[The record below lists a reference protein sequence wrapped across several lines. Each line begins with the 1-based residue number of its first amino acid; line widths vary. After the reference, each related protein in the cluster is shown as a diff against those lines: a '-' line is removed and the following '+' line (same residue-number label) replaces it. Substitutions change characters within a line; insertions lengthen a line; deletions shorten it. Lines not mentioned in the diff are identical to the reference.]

1 MNQKKEKEFSPEESS
16 ANSQDEILKKFL
28 TFLCLRG
35 TSILPP
41 SLDFLNCCSKSDT
54 SSDCRSL
61 SPDFEV
67 KEEGIQKSSEPR
79 ERISIKHDVPNGAAR
94 KTTACKA
101 LSKRQLES
109 VQTLKKANSKS
120 HKETSIVR
128 KRKSRDGS
136 NDVEFVPSVS
146 SRPKVAT
153 NGRTRSSTFNAL
165 REKYKKQRLETDKKK
180 QLPAK
185 TATSAQSSTS
195 SSSARLTTRSQS
207 STKPTEKRSSRDT
220 VVKNQVKSSSP
231 IITKIKSSRNDS
243 KLALEKRKS
252 LRSAHPTKSF
262 GQRRITVNKKT
273 MWLRRAK
280 LVPPIVDVDSDS
292 SEPEVII
299 ASPIK
304 KCQPQL
310 TSSKLEKSTNPV
322 RISKRLRSR
331 TDSKE
336 KSTLTSRQ
344 ILLRKHMQN
353 RLNAK
358 KSALHNKNI
367 KSKTIVKNKVKQNIL
382 KRATR
387 KNLVSKTMSLRK
399 DLQNKRVTR
408 SARHQIEEMLW
419 TNPEKKSKFQ
429 TSKNPLVSKS
439 DKKRPINEEQSLPK
453 KPKLTLRKKETEN
466 KLLKSDKDIK
476 NKTFNSEIKV
486 PKQVSSSKLV
496 KKISDSGRHTRSSKN
511 SSAIDPKPGS
521 STIFEND
528 KVNKHEGK
536 VSKHTENRG
545 SKLVESK
552 TNKFVE
558 NKINK
563 HTENKPN
570 NKFIENKVSKPLGK
584 INKIEVN
591 LSKSDGKI
599 TKVESNVNKSVD
611 SKVNKSTE
619 NKPSMNRKESFKTDG
634 NKLIAKANF
643 SGIKSEESNEIRKTS
658 ESSNITLMTELNNTS
673 NHKDMNVMFKNNLE
687 HVNSSNIINE
697 ETIVQNNLNLQKID
711 KNVNKDISQLISLN
725 VECEEPMF
733 LTNYEPSCSGIE
745 KVFSDKKI
753 NSDKNTKLNSNLEH
767 SSNEISYV
775 KKHND
780 KKYFKNTSYK
790 EEKLKKLS
798 DKNQKMQNK
807 ILEKS
812 LKSLKKE
819 SNKESESN
827 KNKEIRSFDKKLSK
841 KELNKQENIHG
852 SEVSNQNIMNID
864 VKGVSKHI
872 SENKIKDKD
881 SLGKGVKKLSTKIE
895 SGKRSNK
902 MDPKKDSKKLKTE
915 NSKVSL
921 NIPSTDDKSK
931 NNCEIISHK
940 NISSEKIDSKKDQA
954 INSAFEAIIKNQ
966 DSDDDSD
973 YDITLDEYLKLKSAT
988 LKAEYSGS
996 SFVEKKGNSSL
1007 LLDEIKDSRPKKD
1020 PEKDSQKNKKDGE
1033 SSKHKKDK
1041 NSSKDKSFKKEEK
1054 SRRDSEKSLAKLLKR
1069 ERSKSSKK
1077 EDRMRHKRESSSSSK
1092 SSKRDSEKDGSKL
1105 NRKEGDRRDS
1115 SEGKAESSE
1124 GKKVKSSKKESSK
1137 LSRSNS
1143 YEETKSPKKK
1153 KKHNEL
1159 KNIEKIK
1166 DLISKSSILNFKEF
1180 KRRLSSDKSELKKRL
1195 SKSKKRKKMGLLKEK
1210 KLSKKISSKL
1220 LRKYSKKKGLKKKNK
1235 LKKKELK
1242 KEKLGFSDKSH
1253 SKNKKQKHK
1262 TKSDHK
1268 KDSQEKVKNLDINL
1282 STVPV
1287 EKDILCTTSES
1298 LQSSIETLCTESGS
1312 MTNQCA
1318 THNAQTCTNEASTT
1332 VTYVIENISDNVMPI
1347 ESLQTDVSGRISTD
1361 LVFSSND
1368 NYQGLVAN
1376 EFSGV
1381 FEDTFPPGAIL
1392 LTTRDSVS
1400 QVPLH
1405 FIQDIPP
1412 PPVPKTMADAATNT
1426 SEDDIDETLTSIPE
1440 HMRNEEMSV
1449 GTQTITPVGSPSP
1462 STEMKSIVPAT
1473 ESPLVESHKSFPKQT
1488 STLQTV
1494 INLDQQII
1502 PSPPQKSPV
1511 PNFIHLPASKPVVSD
1526 SVSHILLPV
1535 TAGKIQLPVDVHAP
1549 LPAGNLHGP
1558 LAPGKPK
1565 IAGNVNVPLIS
1576 ISPAKPKISAN
1587 VPPAS
1592 MTPVK
1597 SKNENVNVPL
1607 KTITPEKSNTS
1618 DNINLIISP
1627 GPSKLSDN
1635 VNISRPVATSE
1646 LPNCVNNALSQVSPE
1661 KLNNLLCPSS
1671 PTYVLSSGKGQISA
1685 CSGHPASFVTPEK
1698 SDDILT
1704 NKLIVSS
1711 KSPAKI
1717 KSPNASSSVDV
1728 SKVKKRNTPAKKGK
1742 AFASINFVKPKPFP
1756 LDTSGLVSA
1765 PVYYPEE
1772 HEFNDPL
1779 EYINKIRPEAEQ
1791 YGICKIVP
1799 PSSFK
1804 PECKVN
1810 DDMRFTAHNQYLH
1823 KMLYRWGPNVQQTAC
1838 IRKHLKTQKM
1848 KLEQAPLMGGIELD
1862 IAKFYH
1868 TVQQFGGLQQVI
1880 ERKNGRKLLMPCG
1893 FQNLLKTELPS
1904 SMMHIGRSMSL
1915 SNFFRIARN
1924 TMNMW
1929 FKNEPHQKR
1938 VEHEF
1943 WKIVTERQHHV
1954 VVHAGN
1960 IDSSVTQSGFP
1971 TNRKTSFAKHPWNLK
1986 VLTNNGRSVLKCMG
2000 PLSGITIPTLHVGML
2015 YTTGCWYRDPHSF
2028 PWIEYLHTGASK
2040 ICSGQ
2045 FVVIFPESFTS
2056 TICCGYCVSES
2067 VYFAPTTWLDL
2078 AVKAF
2083 QDIKNSCESPA
2094 FSLERLLFSIGNDLK
2109 HSLKTHMKVLEK
2121 ILPLIESIR
2130 QQELQLRAQLN
2141 ELGLKQ
2147 FERNSL
2153 IEARD
2158 KKKKLKGVKEETE
2171 QECDICHMLCY
2182 VSMVIYPQEDS
2193 VYCLPHAIEHI
2204 PKKNFK
2210 SCKLKY
2216 TYNESDLNELV
2227 KKITDVVS
2235 QLPNHSAKKKTL
2247 KKKVLP
2253 ITEK

>member
-1 MNQKKEKEFSPEESS
+1 MKPFIKKEKTFWFNFRRIIFPKTKNDGSNGLLWREETDLKKALYASLQETRRRNLDDDEDEPEEEKEFSPEESS
-16 ANSQDEILKKFL
+16 ANSQDEILKKAKVHAQRKFAQGSNPNSPMPTPLKVPNVNNTTTELLPYKRPKTEDFL

-109 VQTLKKANSKS
+109 VQALKKANSKS

-429 TSKNPLVSKS
+429 TSKNLLVSKS

-476 NKTFNSEIKV
+476 NKSLNSEIKV
-486 PKQVSSSKLV
+486 PKQMSSSKLV
-496 KKISDSGRHTRSSKN
+496 KKISDSGMHTRSSKN
-511 SSAIDPKPGS
+511 SSVIDPKPGS

-536 VSKHTENRG
+536 VSKHTENRA

-563 HTENKPN
+563 HTENKP

-619 NKPSMNRKESFKTDG
+619 NKTDKPSMNRKESFKSDG
-634 NKLIAKANF
+634 NKLIAKTNF

-658 ESSNITLMTELNNTS
+658 ESSNITLMSELNNTS

-687 HVNSSNIINE
+687 ISSNIINE

-725 VECEEPMF
+725 VECEEPIF

-745 KVFSDKKI
+745 KEFSDKKI

-827 KNKEIRSFDKKLSK
+827 KNKEIRSFDKKLPK

-881 SLGKGVKKLSTKIE
+881 SLGKDVKKLSTKTE

-915 NSKVSL
+915 NSKVSQV
-921 NIPSTDDKSK
+921 PSTDDKSK
-931 NNCEIISHK
+931 NNYEIISPK

-973 YDITLDEYLKLKSAT
+973 YDITLDKYLKLKSAT

-996 SFVEKKGNSSL
+996 SSSAEKKGNSNL

-1020 PEKDSQKNKKDGE
+1020 SERDSQKNKKDGE

-1041 NSSKDKSFKKEEK
+1041 NSSKDKSCKKEEK

-1115 SEGKAESSE
+1115 TEGKAESSE

-1242 KEKLGFSDKSH
+1242 KEKLGLSDKSH

-1282 STVPV
+1282 SAIPV

-1298 LQSSIETLCTESGS
+1298 LQSSIETLCIESVS
-1312 MTNQCA
+1312 MTNQCG
-1318 THNAQTCTNEASTT
+1318 THNAQTCTNEAST

-1381 FEDTFPPGAIL
+1381 FEETFPPGAIL

-1494 INLDQQII
+1494 INLDQHII

-1597 SKNENVNVPL
+1597 SKNENVNLPS
-1607 KTITPEKSNTS
+1607 KTITPEKSKTS
-1618 DNINLIISP
+1618 DNINFIISP

-1635 VNISRPVATSE
+1635 VNISCPAATSE

-1671 PTYVLSSGKGQISA
+1671 PTYVLSSEKGQISA
-1685 CSGHPASFVTPEK
+1685 CSGHPASSVTPEK

-1704 NKLIVSS
+1704 NKLIVST

-1717 KSPNASSSVDV
+1717 KSPNASS
-1728 SKVKKRNTPAKKGK
+1728 N
-1742 AFASINFVKPKPFP
+1742 
-1756 LDTSGLVSA
+1756 TSGLVSA

-1848 KLEQAPLMGGIELD
+1848 KLEQAP
-1862 IAKFYH
+1862 
-1868 TVQQFGGLQQVI
+1868 
-1880 ERKNGRKLLMPCG
+1880 
-1893 FQNLLKTELPS
+1893 
-1904 SMMHIGRSMSL
+1904 
-1915 SNFFRIARN
+1915 
-1924 TMNMW
+1924 W
-1929 FKNEPHQKR
+1929 
-1938 VEHEF
+1938 
-1943 WKIVTERQHHV
+1943 
-1954 VVHAGN
+1954 
-1960 IDSSVTQSGFP
+1960 
-1971 TNRKTSFAKHPWNLK
+1971 
-1986 VLTNNGRSVLKCMG
+1986 
-2000 PLSGITIPTLHVGML
+2000 
-2015 YTTGCWYRDPHSF
+2015 
-2028 PWIEYLHTGASK
+2028 
-2040 ICSGQ
+2040 
-2045 FVVIFPESFTS
+2045 
-2056 TICCGYCVSES
+2056 
-2067 VYFAPTTWLDL
+2067 
-2078 AVKAF
+2078 
-2083 QDIKNSCESPA
+2083 
-2094 FSLERLLFSIGNDLK
+2094 
-2109 HSLKTHMKVLEK
+2109 
-2121 ILPLIESIR
+2121 
-2130 QQELQLRAQLN
+2130 
-2141 ELGLKQ
+2141 
-2147 FERNSL
+2147 
-2153 IEARD
+2153 
-2158 KKKKLKGVKEETE
+2158 
-2171 QECDICHMLCY
+2171 
-2182 VSMVIYPQEDS
+2182 
-2193 VYCLPHAIEHI
+2193 
-2204 PKKNFK
+2204 
-2210 SCKLKY
+2210 
-2216 TYNESDLNELV
+2216 
-2227 KKITDVVS
+2227 
-2235 QLPNHSAKKKTL
+2235 
-2247 KKKVLP
+2247 
-2253 ITEK
+2253 